1 MSPTL
6 LFAAL
11 ALTTAAPKLKDPPKS
26 SPPIVGRWEVVQW
39 LHGGGEMGFGKPT
52 VHDYTPDG
60 KRVIRHEQALETGER
75 RFELVP
81 KDGPQAVDLFRVLDG
96 TMDQFRAIYKVEKDT
111 MLLCIGRAGAERPTT
126 FESTPDNGWI
136 LMTFKRADRKD

>member
-11 ALTTAAPKLKDPPKS
+11 ALTTAAPKLKDPPKT
-26 SPPIVGRWEVVQW
+26 PPSIVGRWEVVKW
-39 LHGGGEMGFGKPT
+39 LQNGSEMGFPENT
-52 VHDYTPDG
+52 IHDYAADG
-60 KRVIRHEQALETGER
+60 TRVIRNGDTKESGER

-81 KDGPQAVDLFRVLDG
+81 KDGPQAVDLYRVLDG
-96 TMDQFRAIYKVEKDT
+96 MTDQFRGIYKVEKDT
-111 MLLCIGRAGAERPTT
+111 MTLCIGRAGGERPMK